1 VTRRALTLLLSVA
14 FLSGCPAW
22 DPMQRQP
29 KYKAYQ
35 SSEFHADGLAMRT
48 PPAGTVPYGS
58 VGDPGLQRGLGED
71 GKPLAVAPVAFTPQ
85 LLATGRKKFD
95 IHCALCHGL
104 VGDGQSQVALNMSL
118 RRPPSLHLYR
128 DVPDGYLYQV
138 ISQGFGLMPS
148 YAGDL
153 TPEERWGVVGY
164 VRALQLSQHASAAQ
178 VPAPKLQQLQ
188 GEAR

>member
-1 VTRRALTLLLSVA
+1 VSRRLLLLLPA
-14 FLSGCPAW
+14 LLLAGCPAF
-22 DPMQRQP
+22 DPMQRQA
-29 KYKAYQ
+29 KVKAYQ
-35 SSEFHADGLAMRT
+35 PSTFHADGLGMRA

-58 VGDPGLQRGLGED
+58 VGDPALQRGVGPD
-71 GKPLAVAPVAFTPQ
+71 GKPLPLAPVALTPQ

-118 RRPPSLHLYR
+118 RKPANLHLYR

-148 YAGDL
+148 YAAEL

-164 VRALQLSQHASAAQ
+164 VRALQLSQHATTAQ
-178 VPAPKLQQLQ
+178 VPAENLKQLQ
-188 GEAR
+188 GDHR

>member
-1 VTRRALTLLLSVA
+1 MTPRPVALLLPLA
-14 FLSGCPAW
+14 LLAGCPAY
-22 DPMQRQP
+22 DPMQRQA

-58 VGDPGLQRGLGED
+58 VGDPAVQRGVGPD
-71 GKPLAVAPVAFTPQ
+71 GKPLAQVPVTLTPALLVA
-85 LLATGRKKFD
+85 GRKKFD

-104 VGDGQSQVALNMSL
+104 IGDGQSQVALNMSL
-118 RRPPSLHLYR
+118 RKPPSLHLYR

-148 YAGDL
+148 YAAEL

-164 VRALQLSQHASAAQ
+164 LRALQLSQHATAAQ
-178 VPAPKLQQLQ
+178 VPAEVMKKLQ

>member
-1 VTRRALTLLLSVA
+1 VTRRSLALLLPLALLV
-14 FLSGCPAW
+14 GCPAY
-22 DPMQRQP
+22 DPMQRQA

-58 VGDPGLQRGLGED
+58 VGDPAVQRGVGPD
-71 GKPLAVAPVAFTPQ
+71 GKPLAQAPVTLTPA
-85 LLATGRKKFD
+85 LLAAGRKRFD

-104 VGDGQSQVALNMSL
+104 TGDGQSQVALNMSL
-118 RRPPSLHLYR
+118 RKPPSLHLYR

-148 YAGDL
+148 YAAEL

-164 VRALQLSQHASAAQ
+164 VRALQLSQHATAAQ
-178 VPAPKLQQLQ
+178 VPAETMKQLQ

>member
-1 VTRRALTLLLSVA
+1 VNRRHATLLLSVA
-14 FLSGCPAW
+14 FLAGCPAW
-22 DPMQRQP
+22 DPMQRQS

-58 VGDPGLQRGLGED
+58 VGDPALQGGLGDD
-71 GKPLAVAPVAFTPQ
+71 GKPLAVAPVPLTPK

-118 RRPPSLHLYR
+118 RRPPNLHLYR
-128 DVPDGYLYQV
+128 DVPDGYIFQV
-138 ISQGFGLMPS
+138 ISKGFGLMPS
-148 YAGDL
+148 YAGEL

-164 VRALQLSQHASAAQ
+164 VRALQLSQHADATQ
-178 VPAPKLQQLQ
+178 VPPATMQKLQ
-188 GEAR
+188 GETR

>member
-1 VTRRALTLLLSVA
+1 MMRRALTLLFSVTMLA
-14 FLSGCPAW
+14 GCPAL
-22 DPMQRQP
+22 DPMQRQG

-48 PPAGTVPYGS
+48 PPAGTVPFGS

-71 GKPLAVAPVAFTPQ
+71 GKPLRLVPVPLTPG
-85 LLATGRKKFD
+85 LLATGRKKYD

-148 YAGDL
+148 YAGEL

-178 VPAPKLQQLQ
+178 VPTETMQKLQ
-188 GEAR
+188 GATP

>member
-1 VTRRALTLLLSVA
+1 VTRCRAALLLALAV
-14 FLSGCPAW
+14 LSGCPAW

-58 VGDPGLQRGLGED
+58 VGDPAIQRGVGAD
-71 GKPLAVAPVAFTPQ
+71 GKPLPRAPIPLTPG

-95 IHCALCHGL
+95 IHCAVCHGL
-104 VGDGQSQVALNMSL
+104 LGDGQSQVALNMSL
-118 RRPPSLHLYR
+118 RKPPSLHLYR
-128 DVPDGYLYQV
+128 DVPDGYIFQV
-138 ISQGFGLMPS
+138 VSQGFGLMPS
-148 YAGDL
+148 YAADL

-178 VPAPKLQQLQ
+178 VPPDTMRKLEGGAP
-188 GEAR
+188 

>member
-1 VTRRALTLLLSVA
+1 
-14 FLSGCPAW
+14 
-22 DPMQRQP
+22 MQRQA

-35 SSEFHADGLAMRT
+35 SSSFHPDGLAMRT

-58 VGDPGLQRGLGED
+58 VGDPAVQAGVGPD
-71 GKPLAVAPVAFTPQ
+71 GKPLPLAPVPLTPQ

-95 IHCALCHGL
+95 IHCAVCHGL

-118 RRPPSLHLYR
+118 RKPPDLHRYR
-128 DVPDGYLYQV
+128 DVADGYIFQV

-178 VPAPKLQQLQ
+178 VPPETLQKLQ
-188 GEAR
+188 GDVR

>member
-1 VTRRALTLLLSVA
+1 MTRARLALLLPLA
-14 FLSGCPAW
+14 LLAGCPAY
-22 DPMQRQP
+22 DPMQRQA

-58 VGDPGLQRGLGED
+58 VGDPALQRGVGED
-71 GKPLAVAPVAFTPQ
+71 GKPLAQSPVLLTPK

-95 IHCALCHGL
+95 IHCAVCHGL
-104 VGDGQSQVALNMSL
+104 AGDGQSQVALNMSL

-128 DVPDGYLYQV
+128 DVPDGYLFQV
-138 ISQGFGLMPS
+138 ITQGFGLMPN
-148 YAGDL
+148 YAGEL

-178 VPAPKLQQLQ
+178 VPAETMKQLQ
-188 GEAR
+188 GELR